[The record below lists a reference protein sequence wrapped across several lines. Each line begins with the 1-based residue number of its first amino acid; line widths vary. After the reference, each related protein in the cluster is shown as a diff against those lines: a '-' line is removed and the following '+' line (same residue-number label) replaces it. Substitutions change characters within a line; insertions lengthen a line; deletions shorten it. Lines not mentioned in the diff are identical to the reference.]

1 MVSFITFRRLPHYPN
16 HFLGLD
22 HEQLKYTITARF
34 YQANKQILFLQ
45 KTLYYYAIYMCT
57 PRFYQYFFYL
67 RLFFI
72 PIGVDFATSKRTMRK
87 IWNIMS
93 WIISKTNWIR
103 IYQAVN
109 HCCVQTVKLHSV
121 TKLRAFGQAHN
132 MFFTIPESTNF
143 CFTKFSLFWFCLPCL
158 LHQRSNSPI
167 FQFKVLQN
175 AIKSLKNKA
184 ENVFKN

>member
-57 PRFYQYFFYL
+57 PRFYQYFLYL

-72 PIGVDFATSKRTMRK
+72 PKGVDFATSKRTMRK

-93 WIISKTNWIR
+93 WNISKTNCLR
-103 IYQAVN
+103 IYPSVN
-109 HCCVQTVKLHSV
+109 HFCVRNVKLYPV
-121 TKLRAFGQAHN
+121 TKLRCFGQAHHIFSQFLN
-132 MFFTIPESTNF
+132 LRFF
-143 CFTKFSLFWFCLPCL
+143 FTKFLFL
-158 LHQRSNSPI
+158 LFLWKLEVLYWDLTTMPI
-167 FQFKVLQN
+167 
-175 AIKSLKNKA
+175 
-184 ENVFKN
+184 